1 MPSYSLCHRLL
12 GWFDRR
18 IRTALYSHCQA
29 PWRRQLAVY
38 VTITSIVSSS
48 GSAYASYKTNT
59 NLSLIFAVISIMVS
73 IVQPLL
79 SKDTPKLVDPEEYPL
94 SSVITT
100 VETGGIPFVFRLSVW
115 NPSSAGRTSSRH
127 SPPPSRPLVDGLLLP
142 TNNEFPSPEGG
153 NETLLQPV
161 NEPTQFNTT
170 NAHARASSLP
180 SPPSVPPVVEGD
192 LEHAE
197 QVVPADN
204 GAPFAEEGPTA
215 SSLAHRKGIFQPASR
230 FRHLSRSLSA
240 PVGGEGDLEH
250 AECDIPTN
258 NGTLFA
264 EEGAEALPLTHRYGM
279 FPSAH
284 RSRLQRGSFK
294 PIDDG
299 GYSTSILPRTPLS
312 SGSISQRHPRG
323 SSSTQGHGSHD
334 DTSSS
339 ELDRSDAT
347 QSEES

>member
-1 MPSYSLCHRLL
+1 
-12 GWFDRR
+12 
-18 IRTALYSHCQA
+18 
-29 PWRRQLAVY
+29 
-38 VTITSIVSSS
+38 
-48 GSAYASYKTNT
+48 
-59 NLSLIFAVISIMVS
+59 MVS

-79 SKDTPKLVDPEEYPL
+79 SKDTPKMVDPEEYPL

-192 LEHAE
+192 LEHPE
-197 QVVPADN
+197 QVAPADN
-204 GAPFAEEGPTA
+204 GAPFAEEGPAA
-215 SSLAHRKGIFQPASR
+215 SSLAHRKGMFQPAGR
-230 FRHLSRSLSA
+230 FRLLSRSLSA

-250 AECDIPTN
+250 AECVIPTN

-264 EEGAEALPLTHRYGM
+264 EEGAEASPLTHRYGM

-323 SSSTQGHGSHD
+323 NSSTQGHESHD